1 MNKIAKRT
9 ILALILAAVLV
20 TGMSVIILRYLI
32 SSGDWVTA
40 QNSPHVYSD
49 GVMNCGVVQDRNG
62 TTVLDATNGKEY
74 AESASARK
82 SMLHLLGD
90 REGNVSPF
98 IMAEYGEKMIGF
110 DRFNGVYSYGEAVG
124 TMKLTVS
131 AEVQRTALAALDGRK
146 GIVGV
151 YNYRTGEIL
160 CMVSSPTFDPDNVPD
175 VVGNPE
181 KYDGVYVN
189 RFLHSTYTPGS
200 VFKVV
205 TAAAALE
212 QIDDIDERT
221 FFCEGEVVLK
231 GETLV
236 CNGVHGEQTFEE
248 ALANSCNVAFGELAA
263 QLGPEVLTDYAKKA
277 GVLSRISFDGTKT
290 AAGNF
295 DLTDAAVYEG
305 AWAGIG
311 QYTDQINPCQYMTF
325 MGAVANK
332 GVAAKPYLVEEI
344 YFGESRKYSAS
355 VQTLPTMLRS
365 ETADR
370 LAEMMH
376 YAVEEV
382 YGNWHFSGMYA
393 GAKSGTAEVGNGQ
406 EPHAL
411 FAGFVQD
418 EDYPLAFIVI
428 VENGGG
434 GSSVCAPIISKVLDA
449 CVVAMDIADS

>member
-9 ILALILAAVLV
+9 LLALVLAGVLV
-20 TGMSVIILRYLI
+20 TGMLVVVLRYFI
-32 SSGDWVTA
+32 SSPDWVTA
-40 QNSPHVYSD
+40 QNSPHVYSN
-49 GVMNCGVVQDRNG
+49 GVMNSGLVTDRNG
-62 TTVLDATNGKEY
+62 AIVMDATNGKTFSD
-74 AESASARK
+74 SASVRK

-90 REGNVSPF
+90 REGNISPF
-98 IMAEYGEKMIGF
+98 LMSEYGDKMIGF
-110 DRFNGVYSYGEAVG
+110 DRFNGVYSYGESVG
-124 TMKLTVS
+124 NMTLTVS
-131 AEVQRTALAALDGRK
+131 AEAQRTALAALNGRK
-146 GIVGV
+146 GTVGV

-160 CMVSSPTFDPDNVPD
+160 CLVSSPTFDPDDVPD
-175 VVGNPE
+175 VAGNPNE
-181 KYDGVYVN
+181 YEGVYVN

-200 VFKVV
+200 VFKLV

-212 QIDDIDERT
+212 KIDDIEDRS
-221 FFCEGEVVLK
+221 FLCEGEITIA
-231 GETLV
+231 GEVLV

-248 ALANSCNVAFGELAA
+248 ALANSCNVAFAEISV
-263 QLGPEVLTDYAKKA
+263 QLGGETLAEYALRA
-277 GVLSRISFDGTKT
+277 GVTGRLSFDGTKT
-290 AAGNF
+290 AAGSF
-295 DLTDAAVYEG
+295 DLTDATIYET

-311 QYTDQINPCQYMTF
+311 QYRDQINPCQFMTY
-325 MGAVANK
+325 MGAIAN
-332 GVAAKPYLVEEI
+332 GGTAAKPYLVEQI
-344 YFGESRKYSAS
+344 SFGESKKHTAAT
-355 VQTLPTMLRS
+355 QALPSLLRES
-365 ETADR
+365 TAER

-382 YGNWHFSGMYA
+382 YGEWHFSGMYA

-406 EPHAL
+406 APHAL